1 MCETE
6 TGQQVA
12 QVLDDGDDDNDI
24 VMLSGNRARI
34 KVDVRGGWR
43 KLHSEELYDF

>member
-12 QVLDDGDDDNDI
+12 QLLESY
-24 VMLSGNRARI
+24 MRMMRMMM
-34 KVDVRGGWR
+34 K
-43 KLHSEELYDF
+43 KKKKKKK